1 MLKQIEISIP
11 PISINKAY
19 QGRRFKTQI
28 CKDWQKEFGLLVGRH
43 SPICGKIALICEF
56 YVKNDKMADID
67 NYNKILLDSL
77 KDNGVIEDDRFIY
90 ELHSYKYHSDKEFI
104 RITITKV

>member
-1 MLKQIEISIP
+1 LK
-11 PISINKAY
+11 Y
-19 QGRRFKTQI
+19 QFHQYQLIKHIRVEDLKLKYVKIGRKS
-28 CKDWQKEFGLLVGRH
+28 LVVGRH